1 MLLLVGSVPTDSASE
16 LVVILLRRGFGP
28 PPSLSFGEI
37 LRRNR
42 NPPDGKKR
50 SLKTFFAEWE
60 SCNLHGF

>member
-16 LVVILLRRGFGP
+16 LVIILLRRGFGP

-42 NPPDGKKR
+42 NPPDGKRKV
-50 SLKTFFAEWE
+50 
-60 SCNLHGF
+60 